1 MSAQTEQN
9 DTSAGNA
16 DSTAA
21 KASDAA
27 RKAFDQASGMARD
40 AGAKARQAASD
51 TASTVTSQVKELLD
65 QQIGSGAAAAGQF
78 ANSIRTAADDLDPQ
92 SPMLAGFVRTFANR
106 VDTYAED
113 MQHQTV
119 EQLTKTA
126 ADFTRKQPAL
136 VFGLAALAG
145 FLMFRTFK
153 NAGPVES
160 PSIQPGE
167 DADAARQG
175 HHG

>member
-1 MSAQTEQN
+1 M
-9 DTSAGNA
+9 G
-16 DSTAA
+16 A

-51 TASTVTSQVKELLD
+51 TASTVTSQVKNLLD
-65 QQIGSGAAAAGQF
+65 QQIGGGAAAAGQF

-106 VDTYAED
+106 VDHYAED
-113 MQHQTV
+113 LQHQTV

-153 NAGPVES
+153 NTGPMDS
-160 PSIQPGE
+160 PSIQPTENAG
-167 DADAARQG
+167 AARQDD
-175 HHG
+175 HG

>member
-1 MSAQTEQN
+1 MSAQTEGN
-9 DTSAGNA
+9 DTSSHE

-21 KASDAA
+21 RASDAA

-78 ANSIRTAADDLDPQ
+78 ANSIRTAADDLDTE

-106 VDTYAED
+106 VDYYAED
-113 MQHQTV
+113 LQHQTV
-119 EQLTKTA
+119 EQLTRAA

-145 FLMFRTFK
+145 FLMFRTVK
-153 NAGPVES
+153 NTGPVDS
-160 PSIQPGE
+160 PSIQPDE
-167 DADAARQG
+167 DAGTKRQS

>member
-1 MSAQTEQN
+1 MSAQTERN
-9 DTSAGNA
+9 DTNSRDE

-21 KASDAA
+21 RASDAA

-51 TASTVTSQVKELLD
+51 TASTVTSQVKDLLD
-65 QQIGSGAAAAGQF
+65 QQIGRGGAAAGQF
-78 ANSIRTAADDLDPQ
+78 ANSIRTAADDLDAQ

-106 VDTYAED
+106 VDSYAED
-113 MQHQTV
+113 LQDQTV
-119 EQLTKTA
+119 EQLTRTA
-126 ADFTRKQPAL
+126 SDFTRKQPAL

-153 NAGPVES
+153 NAGPTDS
-160 PSIQPGE
+160 PSIQPTE
-167 DADAARQG
+167 DADTARQG

>member
-1 MSAQTEQN
+1 MSAQTER
-9 DTSAGNA
+9 DTSSSSE
-16 DSTAA
+16 DSMGA

-51 TASTVTSQVKELLD
+51 TASTVTSQVKDLLD

-106 VDTYAED
+106 VDYYAED
-113 MQHQTV
+113 LQHQTV

-153 NAGPVES
+153 NTGPMDS
-160 PSIQPGE
+160 PSIQPTENAG
-167 DADAARQG
+167 AARQDD
-175 HHG
+175 HG